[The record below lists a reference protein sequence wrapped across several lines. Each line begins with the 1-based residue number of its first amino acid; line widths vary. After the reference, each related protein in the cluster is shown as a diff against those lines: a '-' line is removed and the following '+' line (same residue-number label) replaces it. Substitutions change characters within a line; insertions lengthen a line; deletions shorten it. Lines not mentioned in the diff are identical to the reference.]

1 MHINCSNKKLHL
13 NTEPFLNMQSNDN
26 NTNGIVTI
34 SDTSQR
40 IPRNAQVVVIL
51 AEQGITE
58 IPKEYFQHSHQLKYV
73 QMPDNIHTIG
83 DYAFHDC
90 TNLKSIVLPKRL
102 YSIGERCFEK
112 CLKLKFIKLPNTV
125 HHVQKE
131 AFAGCSKLEY
141 VILSKNMKYLPSML
155 FSSCAK
161 LKYLDVPSSVKEIK
175 RAAFEKCTSLE
186 RISLPDT
193 LTTIPTECFSF
204 CTSLK
209 KFKWKVSPDVQESYI
224 TMQNYAFFNCYNLKC
239 VNLSESSVYCL
250 EERSFKNCK
259 NLTTVILSK
268 YTKNIHA
275 EAFQNCSSLQYMN
288 YGDKVD
294 DMDSSNTQYGIDL
307 KHTNH
312 FDNNVFRDCTGI
324 ESIKIYEH
332 QYFMENALL
341 GCDNLQRV
349 SLPRYFHLNDCLAIY
364 SHPTNIQE
372 VMIRSK
378 AKDIS
383 AEVVDKALLAWIYR
397 NPGLLEKE
405 CTEDGL
411 LPIQV
416 LFEVF
421 LLNNHKEWKCEN
433 TVVVLYI
440 HFCLTRAPAT
450 ISLFMPK

>member
-1 MHINCSNKKLHL
+1 MYKNH
-13 NTEPFLNMQSNDN
+13 
-26 NTNGIVTI
+26 
-34 SDTSQR
+34 TS
-40 IPRNAQVVVIL
+40 PYK
-51 AEQGITE
+51 IT
-58 IPKEYFQHSHQLKYV
+58 H
-73 QMPDNIHTIG
+73 
-83 DYAFHDC
+83 
-90 TNLKSIVLPKRL
+90 
-102 YSIGERCFEK
+102 
-112 CLKLKFIKLPNTV
+112 
-125 HHVQKE
+125 
-131 AFAGCSKLEY
+131 
-141 VILSKNMKYLPSML
+141 
-155 FSSCAK
+155 
-161 LKYLDVPSSVKEIK
+161 
-175 RAAFEKCTSLE
+175 
-186 RISLPDT
+186 
-193 LTTIPTECFSF
+193 
-204 CTSLK
+204 
-209 KFKWKVSPDVQESYI
+209 
-224 TMQNYAFFNCYNLKC
+224 FFNCYNLKC

-332 QYFMENALL
+332 QYFRDNALL

-349 SLPRYFHLNDCLAIY
+349 SLPRHFHLNAGLAFY
-364 SHPTNIQE
+364 AHHPTKIQE

-383 AEVVDKALLAWIYR
+383 GDVVDKALLAWIYN
-397 NPGLLEKE
+397 NPSLLEKE

-416 LFEVF
+416 FFEVF
-421 LLNNHKEWKCEN
+421 LLNRPKEWTCEN
-433 TVVVLYI
+433 MVFVHDL
-440 HFCLTRAPAT
+440 HFCLTRAPTT
-450 ISLFMPK
+450 ISLFMSK